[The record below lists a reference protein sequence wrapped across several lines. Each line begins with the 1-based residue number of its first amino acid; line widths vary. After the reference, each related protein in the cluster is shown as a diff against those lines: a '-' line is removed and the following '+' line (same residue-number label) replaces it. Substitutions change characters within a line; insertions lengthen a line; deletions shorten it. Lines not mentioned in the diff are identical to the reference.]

1 MKTGLMISEATSV
14 SAQGLG
20 YPDTPGIW
28 SEEQIDGWTKVT
40 RAVHAAGGRIFLQLW
55 HLGRVSHSDYLNG
68 KFQVSSRLTARER
81 KTPNVPVLT
90 AWKLTAPMAI
100 C

>member
-1 MKTGLMISEATSV
+1 MISEATSV
-14 SAQGLG
+14 SAQGLD

-40 RAVHAAGGRIFLQLW
+40 QAVHGVGGRIFLQLW
-55 HLGRVSHSDYLNG
+55 RVGRVSHPDYLNG
-68 KFQVSSRLTARER
+68 KFQVSSRLTVRAR

-90 AWKLTAPMAI
+90 AWKFTAPMAI

>member
-28 SEEQIDGWTKVT
+28 SEEQIDGWTKPKPFT
-40 RAVHAAGGRIFLQLW
+40 PPAAEFFYSFGI
-55 HLGRVSHSDYLNG
+55 
-68 KFQVSSRLTARER
+68 
-81 KTPNVPVLT
+81 
-90 AWKLTAPMAI
+90 
-100 C
+100 